1 MNALDSTCRIF
12 AKSKS
17 RISTMNQNATT
28 SVPQITSL
36 LLSKGKNTVGHETNL
51 ARSPLWNLR
60 KRVAHLETVVSP
72 VLYGRPFRHV
82 AGSQLT
88 TADQQLFAH
97 LTTMFV
103 RGGCPDDRRVPF
115 SLGDAAIALGYEDLG
130 GKQRNLVRLSLARLG
145 SVMLESAVRHPD
157 GHETVLGW
165 GLIDS
170 YLISTNGPGKGWV
183 TMSEAVSLLLRE
195 GSVTFL
201 HAPTWS
207 TITHEDEV
215 AGRLWS
221 FLESETIGAGW
232 RYPLFVSKATTESR
246 SMPSISEVVQ
256 LNWSS
261 RKRVAHRLREACTVI
276 ETHDRRYRLTVA
288 TGKTDGSWILTCT
301 RGSTP
306 TKAKTDTTPKIILAA
321 WRKVFR
327 SHLPSQRQRAVL
339 GEVLT
344 RRSPEWIVAQLQSAT
359 QGADPFQS
367 MLAADSVL
375 SAKALTAARMAE
387 ERWNEEKQRESA
399 TGEQSLAEIIGAVRS
414 FR

>member
-1 MNALDSTCRIF
+1 
-12 AKSKS
+12 
-17 RISTMNQNATT
+17 MNQNATT
-28 SVPQITSL
+28 SVPRITSL

-60 KRVAHLETVVSP
+60 KRVAHVETVVSP

-130 GKQRNLVRLSLARLG
+130 GKQRNLVRQSLARLG

-170 YLISTNGPGKGWV
+170 YLISTRGGGKGWV
-183 TMSEAVSLLLRE
+183 TVSEAVSLLLRE

-207 TITHEDEV
+207 AITHEDEV

-221 FLESETIGAGW
+221 FLESENIGGGW
-232 RYPLFVSKATTESR
+232 RYSLF
-246 SMPSISEVVQ
+246 PSEDGALRAVPTISEVVMLQ
-256 LNWSS
+256 WAS
-261 RKRVAHRLREACTVI
+261 RGEVAKRVRRACQVI
-276 ETHDRRYRLTVA
+276 ESHDRRYRVEVRRGRA
-288 TGKTDGSWILTCT
+288 QESWLLHCSRTSQPV
-301 RGSTP
+301 RRASGPSVP
-306 TKAKTDTTPKIILAA
+306 AHLLSA
-321 WRKVFR
+321 WREVYK
-327 SHLPSQRQRAVL
+327 SHLPSDRQKAVL
-339 GEVLT
+339 LELLDRHT
-344 RRSPEWIVAQLQSAT
+344 SEWIISTLRDGHRQGSDPMRQVLDRDAAVSEQRVRVASEDEGRWEGDKRRENA
-359 QGADPFQS
+359 GA
-367 MLAADSVL
+367 
-375 SAKALTAARMAE
+375 
-387 ERWNEEKQRESA
+387 ER
-399 TGEQSLAEIIGAVRS
+399 SLAELLLAVDGIRTPRHS
-414 FR
+414 EKVVDPGLGSLKR